1 MRMYLLCLLFTLFSD
16 YHVLTHNEPQPSTS
30 QLAAD
35 TIELL
40 DHLGWNENVNLVGI
54 SMGGMISLEVA
65 YRTPERLSS
74 LILTSTTARRN
85 IPTVSQRWR

>member
-1 MRMYLLCLLFTLFSD
+1 MFFSD
-16 YHVLTHNEPQPSTS
+16 YHVLTHHEPQPSTS
-30 QLAAD
+30 QLADD

-40 DHLGWNENVNLVGI
+40 DHLGWTKDVNLVGI

-65 YRTPERLSS
+65 YRNPERLSS

-85 IPTVSQRWR
+85 IPTVSQHTGDE